1 MNKKVISLYPA
12 TGDQY
17 ELAGLYL
24 RDDLLTV
31 KDDQSPLIYANFLT
45 SLDGRIAWR
54 QTEDMHYQLPDELK
68 SDADFRLFLELY
80 AHADC
85 IVTHGGYM
93 RSLAAGRLGNVLQI
107 PKLDWTQYIHQW
119 RAAHNLSPAPDVV
132 ILSGSLEF
140 PWHASLDDSA
150 QQVHIVTGAHPVEKA
165 KQEWQQ
171 RGHQVHVLGSGKQVD
186 AQPLQAFLQAKNY
199 RRVYLVAGPQ
209 LLQELLLYSY
219 VDRFFM
225 TFSHQLIG
233 GDDFQSLIP
242 GYPLGMQGHL
252 QLRQL
257 YMYTSSPTEAGQWYA
272 DFSVGSKNTN
282 K

>member
-12 TGDQY
+12 SGEHID
-17 ELAGLYL
+17 LAGLYL
-24 RDDLLTV
+24 RDDLLIE
-31 KDDQSPLIYANFLT
+31 KADQSPLVYANFLT

-54 QTEDMHYQLPDELK
+54 DTQDTHYQLPAELK

-107 PKLDWTQYIHQW
+107 PSLDWTQDIHQW
-119 RAAHNLSPAPDVV
+119 RAARGLSPAPDVV
-132 ILSGSLEF
+132 ILSGSLDF
-140 PWHASLDDSA
+140 PWHPSLDESS
-150 QQVHIVTGAHPVEKA
+150 QQVHIVTGANASQRA
-165 KQEWQQ
+165 KQKWQDC
-171 RGHQVHVLGSGKQVD
+171 GHEVHVLGAGEQVD
-186 AQPLQAFLQAKNY
+186 AQPLHAFLQAKNY

-209 LLQELLLYSY
+209 LLQELLLYSC

-225 TFSHQLIG
+225 TLSHQLLG
-233 GDDFQSLIP
+233 GGDFQSLIP
-242 GYPLGMQGHL
+242 AYPLGQQGHL
-252 QLRQL
+252 QLQQM
-257 YMYTSSPTEAGQWYA
+257 YMNVSNPKEAGQWYA
-272 DFSVGSKNTN
+272 DFAVGPMNIN